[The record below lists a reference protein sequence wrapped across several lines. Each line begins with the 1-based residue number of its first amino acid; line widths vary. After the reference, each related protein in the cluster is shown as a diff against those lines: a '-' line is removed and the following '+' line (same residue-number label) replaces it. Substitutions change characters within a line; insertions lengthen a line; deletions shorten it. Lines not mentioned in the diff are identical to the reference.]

1 MSIETPMRPANRSYL
16 EADVVVIGAGSSGL
30 MAATAAARNGAD
42 VLLVDRYGFIGGT
55 ATIIHSFLSFRDEQ
69 GEAVIGGLPEEFM
82 NKVQTLGG
90 SIGHQRDPILTSATP
105 TDVEIFK
112 YAAMEMALG
121 SGVRLLL
128 HSWFESAQTVDG
140 VIESI
145 TVFNK
150 SGHQTLRA
158 KCFIDCSGD
167 GDVAAA
173 AGAPVESGDSD
184 GTSQPMTMTFRMA
197 GFDHTRFVSYLAEH
211 PDELNIGDEWP
222 AQLTL
227 DYLKNEKRF
236 TFFAGFEK
244 LIKRVYEETGYKL
257 PRNRLHFYC
266 LPRDGYVQINTSRV
280 LGKDATDAIQLTE
293 AEIEGRRQVW
303 EISQFVRKYVAG
315 FEDAYVIDTP
325 MQIGIRESRR
335 IMGEYVLTRKDVLES
350 TNFPDAVGQ
359 GIYPLD
365 IHHPQGLGST
375 IIKPNVPYKLPYRIL
390 TPRNLENCLVAGRC
404 VSATHEALGA
414 IRVIANCMMMGQ
426 AAGTAAAI
434 AARSNRPGRV
444 KEIRIEELQSK
455 LVEAGAIL

>member
-1 MSIETPMRPANRSYL
+1 MKPADSSYL
-16 EADVVVIGAGSSGL
+16 KADVIVIGAGSAGI
-30 MAATAAARNGAD
+30 MAATAAARSGAD
-42 VLLVDRYGFIGGT
+42 VLLVDRYGFVGGT

-90 SIGHQRDPILTSATP
+90 SIGRQHDPILTSAPP

-112 YAAMEMALG
+112 YAAMEFVLSA
-121 SGVRLLL
+121 GVRFLL
-128 HSWFESAQTVDG
+128 HSWFVGAKVVDG
-140 VIESI
+140 VIENI

-150 SGHQTLRA
+150 SGQQTLEA

-173 AGAPVESGDSD
+173 AGAPVEFGDSA
-184 GTSQPMTMTFRMA
+184 GSNQPLTMTFRMA
-197 GFDHTRFVSYLAEH
+197 GFDHDRFVSYLAEH
-211 PDELNIGDEWP
+211 PEELNIGDEWP

-227 DYLKNEKRF
+227 DYLRNETRF
-236 TFFAGFEK
+236 TFFAGFES
-244 LIKRVYEETGYKL
+244 LIKHVHEETGYKL

-266 LPRDGYVQINTSRV
+266 LPRSGYVQINTSRV

-315 FEDAYVIDTP
+315 FENAYIVDTP

-335 IMGEYVLTRKDVLES
+335 IMGEYVLTKKDVLEP
-350 TNFPDAVGQ
+350 TEFPDTIGQ

-365 IHHPQGLGST
+365 IHHPKGLGST
-375 IIKPNVPYKLPYRIL
+375 IIKPNSPYKIPYRIL
-390 TPRNLENCLVAGRC
+390 TPRNLQNCLVAGRC

-426 AAGTAAAI
+426 AAGTAAAL
-434 AARSNRPGRV
+434 ASRSNKPGQV
-444 KEIRIEELQSK
+444 KEIRIDQLQAK
-455 LVEAGAIL
+455 LVEDGAIL